1 MIDVIY
7 ESVGLEYGWRI
18 CISDSFPSDV
28 DAAALRTMLQL
39 FITQEYSGKYMSLP
53 QYHHLQMDFLK
64 GLIDIGGAIAILWP

>member
-39 FITQEYSGKYMSLP
+39 FITQEYSGKYMSFASVPPLTNGFS
-53 QYHHLQMDFLK
+53 QT
-64 GLIDIGGAIAILWP
+64 ID